1 MESLLKRDT
10 FVKIRK
16 KTLFASGMAKNGT
29 NLKQFHISDDD
40 DDTDADADVHDK
52 YAYIS
57 NEKSVMI
64 IQVDSLRFKTINCW
78 STVMKYTYV

>member
-1 MESLLKRDT
+1 ME
-10 FVKIRK
+10 
-16 KTLFASGMAKNGT
+16 KTAPTLNSFTYRM
-29 NLKQFHISDDD
+29 DDD
-40 DDTDADADVHDK
+40 DADADVHDK

-64 IQVDSLRFKTINCW
+64 IQVDSMRLKTINCW

>member
-16 KTLFASGMAKNGT
+16 KTLFALGMAKNGA

-40 DDTDADADVHDK
+40 DDADADVHDK